1 MITRNLQL
9 IRQRDAENLSRER
22 EYLDKTSRLGANKER
37 PKRPEHLVIQEI
49 PNADITLPA
58 FFRRTSESEGHFLY
72 SKLNEIYQ
80 FDRFGAGQGRQA
92 IMTLFCNNFD
102 FENVMGQTRV
112 GEKSVSETVTVRY
125 LWNASG
131 TPNRVKRYF
140 SGYINDGPISRI
152 GFSTIPDAG
161 YGADIPVFGEYDDA
175 YDKQL
180 LPYLE
185 RLRAAKGE
193 IHCAELQEEIAA
205 IKDAYLDRIAE
216 TKDKVLRSLSRRA
229 LVIGWLKGYV
239 LFVANGCEWEP
250 EIADFVRWSIAYDL
264 HCKMT
269 LFGEALHE
277 EMTAE
282 TAAVSTRYRS
292 ATKPVLTQLPHS
304 FGLAELTKL
313 CDKVRT
319 KLKPNQ
325 LINMWICR
333 KLISEVS
340 KERYTK
346 TQKYNQIYKR

>member
-1 MITRNLQL
+1 M
-9 IRQRDAENLSRER
+9 
-22 EYLDKTSRLGANKER
+22 
-37 PKRPEHLVIQEI
+37 
-49 PNADITLPA
+49 
-58 FFRRTSESEGHFLY
+58 
-72 SKLNEIYQ
+72 
-80 FDRFGAGQGRQA
+80 
-92 IMTLFCNNFD
+92 
-102 FENVMGQTRV
+102 
-112 GEKSVSETVTVRY
+112 
-125 LWNASG
+125 
-131 TPNRVKRYF
+131 
-140 SGYINDGPISRI
+140 
-152 GFSTIPDAG
+152 
-161 YGADIPVFGEYDDA
+161 
-175 YDKQL
+175 
-180 LPYLE
+180 
-185 RLRAAKGE
+185 
-193 IHCAELQEEIAA
+193 
-205 IKDAYLDRIAE
+205 
-216 TKDKVLRSLSRRA
+216 LRSLSRRA